1 MPDSNDASANPI
13 SKSILKQG
21 YIDVK
26 VYVSGL
32 RQSHRLQVVRE
43 KTAHGTVPF
52 LVSQYYIPLQELIRL
67 AEQLQLPIKHKDT
80 SVFPRGKALVDF
92 VEDPGVMATVQSTTI
107 EAEIED

>member
-1 MPDSNDASANPI
+1 MPDSIDTSHDQI
-13 SKSILKQG
+13 SKNILKQG

-43 KTAHGTVPF
+43 KTAHGIVPF

-67 AEQLQLPIKHKDT
+67 AEQLQLPLKHKDT
-80 SVFPRGKALVDF
+80 TVFPKGKAVVDF
-92 VEDPGVMATVQSTTI
+92 VEGPGVSAKVQSTTI